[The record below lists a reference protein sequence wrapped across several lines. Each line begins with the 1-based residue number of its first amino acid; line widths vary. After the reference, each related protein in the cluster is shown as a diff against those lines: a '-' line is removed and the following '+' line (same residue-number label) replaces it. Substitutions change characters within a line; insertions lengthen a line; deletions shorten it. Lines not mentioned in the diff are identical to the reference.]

1 MATTVR
7 MDPGS
12 VGVPGLNPVVSHAR
26 PSVADKV
33 FEELRRRILAL
44 DLVPGA
50 KLSEVE
56 VAAQMQVSRQPVRDA
71 FYRLSKLGLLLIRP
85 QRATTVTLISET
97 AVMQARFVR
106 TALEVET
113 VRTAARRMTGADL
126 ARLQANLDA
135 QDQAIAAGDKAAF
148 HALDDAF
155 HRDICDRAGVA
166 LAWDLIAEMKSHMD
180 RVRMLSLSFASRT
193 AWEDHH
199 AILAPLSRGDGEG
212 AAAAMRVHLSRILDQ
227 IERIRAANHD
237 WFEGGDAP
245 QDEAERP

>member
-1 MATTVR
+1 MPIIDAVA
-7 MDPGS
+7 PG
-12 VGVPGLNPVVSHAR
+12 PGLGLTPVVPVGR
-26 PSVADKV
+26 PSVADQV
-33 FEELRRRILAL
+33 FEELRRRILSL
-44 DLVPGA
+44 DLPPGA

-56 VAAQMQVSRQPVRDA
+56 VAAQTGVSRQPVRDA
-71 FYRLSKLGLLLIRP
+71 FYRLSKLGLLSIRP
-85 QRATTVTLISET
+85 QRATTVTLISEA

-113 VRTAARRMTGADL
+113 VRAAARRMTADDL
-126 ARLQANLDA
+126 RRLQANLDA
-135 QDQAIAAGDKAAF
+135 QDRAITAGDKAAF

-180 RVRMLSLSFASRT
+180 RVRMLSLSFASR
-193 AWEDHH
+193 AAYEDHLS
-199 AILAPLSRGDGEG
+199 IFSPLSRGDGEG

-237 WFEGGDAP
+237 WFEGDAAP
-245 QDEAERP
+245 QDGRDAP